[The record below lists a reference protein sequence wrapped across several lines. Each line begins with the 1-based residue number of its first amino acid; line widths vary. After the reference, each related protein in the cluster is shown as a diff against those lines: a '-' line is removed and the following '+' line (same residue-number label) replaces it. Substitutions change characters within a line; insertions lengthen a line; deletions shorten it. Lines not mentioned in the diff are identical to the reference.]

1 MLMGLVSLYLVQVS
15 QVYETIELDWLAK
28 LAPFTTPTQLETVV
42 IETAQS
48 NGIQV
53 ELELELRCVSVMSE
67 WQQMMAVSFG

>member
-1 MLMGLVSLYLVQVS
+1 M
-15 QVYETIELDWLAK
+15 YETIELDWLAK

-53 ELELELRCVSVMSE
+53 EVDLRCVSVISE
-67 WQQMMAVSFG
+67 WQQVMVVSFG

>member
-1 MLMGLVSLYLVQVS
+1 MVRLGLVQVS

-53 ELELELRCVSVMSE
+53 ELELELELRCVSVMSE